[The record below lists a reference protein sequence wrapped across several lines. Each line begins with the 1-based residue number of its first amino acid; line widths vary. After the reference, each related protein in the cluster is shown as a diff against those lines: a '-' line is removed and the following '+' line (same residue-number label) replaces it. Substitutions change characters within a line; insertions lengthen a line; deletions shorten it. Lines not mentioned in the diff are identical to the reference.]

1 MARRRRYRRAGRR
14 YASRIGRGARSIGT
28 YRGKFGGFLKR
39 GLIGDATQA
48 LGAGMLVQGVT
59 NRVAP
64 GATPYATLAA
74 EYVAGGVGGMALA
87 EGIKSFIGMPSVLG
101 GLLGGLGLGG
111 ASQAAAPSEAL

>member
-1 MARRRRYRRAGRR
+1 MARRRRYRRARR
-14 YASRIGRGARSIGT
+14 YASRIGRGASTIGR

-48 LGAGMLVQGVT
+48 LGAGLLVQGVT